1 MEVSINPINH
11 LNHVNRNTFHTILF
25 VFHVFLIISM
35 KGDSD
40 LRLSVYEILGEM
52 CPQLKINK

>member
-25 VFHVFLIISM
+25 VVHVFLIISM

-40 LRLSVYEILGEM
+40 LRLSVHEM
-52 CPQLKINK
+52 SIHI